1 MSEFLDKV
9 AGRLSEQSNRLNGL
23 LFCIST
29 LSLLAMCAPTVIDVV
44 SRMAFSRSVPG
55 AIELVEF
62 SLVTMVFAGFGYVQ
76 DRRAH
81 IRVTLLTE
89 HLNPAVGKLMDMVAC
104 IASSLLVCL
113 MAWSLFKLG
122 LGRFDSNEAS
132 PQLAIPLYGFTFF
145 ACIGL
150 LFLAFSLVANAMEL
164 IAASVREKQGYLIV
178 LALLVSVGLAVLP
191 FLCRDTAFSENLF
204 AFGLSGMAFLMVL
217 ILLGVPMGY
226 AMTLVGFIGMISIYP
241 SLTPP
246 MEMLGRAAYST
257 SATYTFSVVPM
268 FVLMGELAKHSG
280 ISRDLFTA
288 CSVWLGRTPGGMLV
302 ASIGG
307 CAGFAAVAGDSM
319 ATAVTMGSVA
329 LPEMKKKGYDSATAC
344 GALAAG
350 GTLGILIPP
359 STGFIFYALVTE
371 TSIGQLFMAGVV
383 PGLVLTGLFMTYAVF
398 LAMRHP
404 ELAPAGQRY
413 TLEEK
418 LRASLGIFPML
429 GLILLVLGGILAG
442 WFSPNEGG
450 AVGAAGTMFYA
461 AVRRRLT
468 WATFMESLR
477 SSAQVTA
484 TCLLILIGVGL
495 LGYFFAATGLPYELA
510 DIVVGWDTN
519 RYVILLGVVILYL
532 ILGCMLSVTPMI
544 LLTLPAIFPSIMALG
559 FDPVWFG
566 VCVVILMECGQITP
580 PVGINVFAMSI
591 MVSEIPMAA
600 IFRRIVPYFFL
611 MLFMVLL
618 LAIFPQLALWLPG
631 ILF

>member
-1 MSEFLDKV
+1 MTDFLDKT
-9 AGRLSEQSNRLNGL
+9 ASRFSGLSNRLNDR
-23 LFCIST
+23 LFWVSIF
-29 LSLLAMCAPTVIDVV
+29 SLLAMCAPTVIDVA
-44 SRMAFSRSVPG
+44 SRLAFHRSVPG

-89 HLNPAVGKLMDMVAC
+89 HLNPAVGRLMDMVAC
-104 IASSLLVCL
+104 ISSCVLICL

-122 LGRFDSNEAS
+122 LSRFASGEAS
-132 PQLAIPLYGFTFF
+132 PQLAIPLYGVTFF
-145 ACIGL
+145 ACLGL
-150 LFLAFSLVANAMEL
+150 LFLAFSLLAGALEL
-164 IAASVREKQGYLIV
+164 IAASVREKSSHLIF
-178 LALLVSVGLAVLP
+178 LAVIVSAGIAVLP
-191 FLCRDTAFSENLF
+191 FLCRGTSFAENLF
-204 AFGLSGMAFLMVL
+204 IFGLSGMAFLMAL

-226 AMTLVGFIGMISIYP
+226 AMTIVGFIGMIAIYP

-257 SATYTFSVVPM
+257 SATYAFTVVPM

-344 GALAAG
+344 AALAAG

-371 TSIGQLFMAGVV
+371 TSIGQLFMAGVL
-383 PGLVLTGLFMTYAVF
+383 PGIVMASLFMGYAVIMA
-398 LAMRHP
+398 LRHP
-404 ELAPAGQRY
+404 DLAPAGQHY
-413 TLEEK
+413 SLAEK
-418 LRASLGIFPML
+418 FRVSSGVLPML

-468 WATFMESLR
+468 LATFIESLR
-477 SSAQVTA
+477 SAAQITA

-519 RYVILLGVVILYL
+519 RYVILLGVVVLYL
-532 ILGCMLSVTPMI
+532 VLGCMLSVTPMI
-544 LLTLPAIFPSIMALG
+544 LLTLPAIFPSIIALG

-591 MVSEIPMAA
+591 MVPDIPMAD

-611 MLFMVLL
+611 MLFMIVLL
-618 LAIFPQLALWLPG
+618 VLFPQLALWLPG
-631 ILF
+631 VLF

>member
-1 MSEFLDKV
+1 MTDILDNT
-9 AGRLSEQSNRLNGL
+9 AHRLSELSNRCNGL
-23 LFCIST
+23 VFCISIF
-29 LSLLAMCAPTVIDVV
+29 SLLAMCAPTVIDVAC
-44 SRMAFSRSVPG
+44 RLAFRRSVPG

-76 DRRAH
+76 DKRAH

-89 HLNPAVGKLMDMVAC
+89 HLNPAVGRVMDMVAC
-104 IASSLLVCL
+104 ISSCVLVCL

-122 LGRFDSNEAS
+122 LSRFVGREAS
-132 PQLAIPLYGFTFF
+132 PQLAIPLYGVTFF
-145 ACIGL
+145 ACFGL
-150 LFLAFSLVANAMEL
+150 VFLAFSLLANALEL
-164 IAASVREKQGYLIV
+164 IAASVRERLIR
-178 LALLVSVGLAVLP
+178 LILLAVIISAAIAALP
-191 FLCRDTAFSENLF
+191 FLCRGTSFAENLF
-204 AFGLSGMAFLMVL
+204 IFGLSGMAFLMAL

-226 AMTLVGFIGMISIYP
+226 AMTLVGFIGMIAIYP
-241 SLTPP
+241 SVTPP

-257 SATYTFSVVPM
+257 STTYAFSVVPM

-329 LPEMKKKGYDSATAC
+329 LPEMKKKGYDSPTAC
-344 GALAAG
+344 AALAAG

-371 TSIGQLFMAGVV
+371 TSIGQLFMAGVL
-383 PGLVLTGLFMTYAVF
+383 PGIVMASLFMGYAVIM
-398 LAMRHP
+398 AVRHP
-404 ELAPAGQRY
+404 ELAPAGRRY
-413 TLEEK
+413 SLAEK
-418 LRASLGIFPML
+418 FRVSSGILPML

-450 AVGAAGTMFYA
+450 AVGAAGTMLYA
-461 AVRRRLT
+461 AARRRLT
-468 WATFMESLR
+468 WTTFIESLR
-477 SSAQVTA
+477 SAAQITA

-510 DIVVGWDTN
+510 DMVVGWDAN
-519 RYVILLGVVILYL
+519 KYVILLGVVILYL
-532 ILGCMLSVTPMI
+532 VLGCMLSVTPMI
-544 LLTLPAIFPSIMALG
+544 LLTLPAIFPSIVALE

-591 MVSEIPMAA
+591 MVPDIPMAD

-611 MLFMVLL
+611 MLFMIVLL
-618 LAIFPQLALWLPG
+618 VLFPQLALWLPG
-631 ILF
+631 VLF